1 MEWISV
7 KERLPKKEE
16 TVLTVII
23 GSDFIVQ
30 EEGETVQQAIER
42 CRKEPV
48 RVSMGFIGS
57 DGWYGADGF
66 PEIISP
72 SYWMPLPE
80 PPQPWCYVEELEDQQ

>member
-1 MEWISV
+1 MNWISV
-7 KERLPKKEE
+7 EDRLPEKD
-16 TVLTVII
+16 TVVLTVII

-30 EEGETVQQAIER
+30 EKGETMQQAHKR
-42 CRKEPV
+42 SRKEPV

-66 PEIISP
+66 PEIIRP

-80 PPQPWCYVEELEDQQ
+80 PPKED